1 MKNVKIDFIKMA
13 GALGTIMA
21 LASTLLSGWSQDKVM
36 KDEVQK
42 AVTEAI
48 ADLKK

>member
-1 MKNVKIDFIKMA
+1 MKNVKIDFVTLA
-13 GALGTIMA
+13 GVLGTVMGVA
-21 LASTLLSGWSQDKVM
+21 ATLISGWSQDKAM

-42 AVTEAI
+42 AVAEAI

>member
-1 MKNVKIDFIKMA
+1 MKNVKIDFVTLA
-13 GALGTIMA
+13 GVLSAVMGVA
-21 LASTLLSGWSQDKVM
+21 ATLISGWSQDKAM

-42 AVTEAI
+42 AVAEAI